1 MRSEAVIFPILRQ
14 VIKRERL
21 SELLFKLDP
30 WGNPFNAENLSD
42 PFLVSDKIRADGTVV
57 YKPLYQNW
65 FISGYEEAKQVL
77 SSSHATVSEQAE
89 TLLAIRPYSKLNHE
103 GQNFLRNFLLLT
115 DPPKHTRLRALVA
128 RAFTPRQVARLEDRM
143 DAIINDLMVD
153 LEVYGGDVVP
163 GFTTPFPL
171 HVIAELL
178 GLPPERWSWA
188 AEMSGMATQLL
199 DPFRAF
205 NLEDMNLKL
214 SEFHAYV
221 LELADERRANPTEDM
236 LTALAKVSHEG
247 DRLSE
252 DELVAVF
259 GLILFAGHET
269 TAGLMGTS
277 IVNLAAYPEQRKLL
291 RDNPNLWPNAV
302 EELLRFDS
310 SVRSDPRVAASDI
323 EVGGK
328 TIKAGSNIVVMISN
342 ANRDLN
348 RFERADELILDRKD
362 PAPISFGH
370 GIHYCIGA
378 NLARLEIKKGLQ
390 RLLSELGDY
399 EVEQLEWKPSITL
412 RGPSKLV
419 LRAAG

>member
-21 SELLFKLDP
+21 SEFLFKLDP

-42 PFLVSDKIRADGTVV
+42 PFLVSDKIRADGPLV

-89 TLLAIRPYSKLNHE
+89 TLLAIRPYNKLNHE

-143 DAIINDLMVD
+143 DAIINDLMAD
-153 LEVYGGDVVP
+153 LNVHGGDVVA

-188 AEMSGMATQLL
+188 AEMSAMATQLL

-205 NLEDMNLKL
+205 NLEEMNLKL

-348 RFERADELILDRKD
+348 RFEQADELILDRED

-412 RGPSKLV
+412 RGPNKLV
-419 LRAAG
+419 LRPAG